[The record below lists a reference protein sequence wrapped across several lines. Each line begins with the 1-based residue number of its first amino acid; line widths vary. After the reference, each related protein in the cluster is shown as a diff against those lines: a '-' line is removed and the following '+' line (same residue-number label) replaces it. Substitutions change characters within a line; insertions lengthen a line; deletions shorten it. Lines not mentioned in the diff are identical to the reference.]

1 MNYSQV
7 INKYFDVSKEQAIS
21 QEHPIAII
29 TIGAENSGKEVITAQ
44 AQDELSHR
52 GGSILIDKDLIAVAD
67 PQQTEQEKDK
77 TIKSLLDSA
86 SNEKYNLVINQDF
99 KNEQDFEEVS
109 KGLKNKG
116 YEIDVRTISSPQEL
130 NNKRQE
136 EHDLLNIKSLEK
148 PASLILKEDD
158 TPKLLNHIEKEDL
171 ADKVTVFDRV
181 GNEVYTNEKNP
192 DGETWLKQ
200 KEAYNVYNFETN
212 KPLARSES
220 EYILLAQ
227 HQLKELKD
235 SHAIINSQFND
246 LSENKV
252 IENKKLELT
261 LDKPKYIRQA
271 KNFKDV
277 QRGIVVEN
285 NENKLILKLNDT
297 VGIEYDKKQLQQD
310 QKDYSTL
317 RLGQE
322 LHINHSGN
330 SPQMMNDQEIM
341 DYHITQNDQSHDIGL
356 DHSR

>member
-1 MNYSQV
+1 MNYNQL

-86 SNEKYNLVINQDF
+86 SNEKYNLVINQNF

-148 PASLILKEDD
+148 SASLILKEDD

-171 ADKVTVFDRV
+171 ADKVKVYDRV
-181 GNEVYTNEKNP
+181 GNEVYSNEKNP

-285 NENKLILKLNDT
+285 NEDKLILKLNDT

-330 SPQMMNDQEIM
+330 SPQMMNEQEIM

>member
-7 INKYFDVSKEQAIS
+7 INKYFEVSKQQAIS

-67 PQQTEQEKDK
+67 PQQTEQEQDK
-77 TIKSLLDSA
+77 NIKSLLDSA
-86 SNEKYNLVINQDF
+86 SNEKYNLVINQNL
-99 KNEQDFEEVS
+99 KNEQDFDEVS
-109 KGLKNKG
+109 KVLKSKG

-148 PASLILKEDD
+148 NASLILKEDH

-171 ADKVTVFDRV
+171 ADKVKVFDRV
-181 GNEVYTNEKNP
+181 GNEVYSNEKNP

-285 NENKLILKLNDT
+285 NEDKLILKLNNT

-330 SPQMMNDQEIM
+330 SPQMMNEQEIM
-341 DYHITQNDQSHDIGL
+341 DYHIAQNDLSHDIGL